1 MPYLKA
7 IAAILVLISTSVPL
21 GAEEQS
27 SSFLK
32 NGDRWLFI
40 GDSITNTDTYR
51 QVVLAVL
58 RHFHPDADLMF
69 GNSAVSGVKS
79 DYHEKR
85 EFTPTVVTIM
95 LGMNDVIHRDWSFTP
110 DLSSRVES
118 YRRTITQKV
127 RKYRALGAEVI
138 LMTPTYTDERF
149 PGYFN
154 VSMTRRFLEAF
165 GTVCRE
171 IAEAEGCHC
180 LPVAEELE
188 AYQDRLGID
197 QHTRPDGVHP
207 YGLGQYQIARTL
219 WRHLNLAGPLEG
231 KRRFST
237 AGKPAPIEV
246 KLSDRFLHA
255 KDRGPSLTLTA
266 AEVVSVKARWSLG
279 QARGSEV
286 LQVGPEEKVW
296 QVPVPPAELAIPV
309 GGRKRLIVDL
319 SVGDRQSLYV
329 VDLARTRVLK
339 MNEGKVTGTIVA
351 EGDRPEGKTV
361 ANWMI
366 EESGNE
372 LWFSGEVHDS
382 DNRWTTGWP
391 FMRDGVFLWLD
402 TRPADRFA
410 GINVD
415 RDVYMAILAIRKQPG
430 FTATLVPWIG
440 PRLAYAGL
448 SGGESTADGYRWRLG
463 IGGNLTDARKFDIR
477 KLDYFGFNLIACDSD
492 NKPKPS
498 VKHFPAHKV
507 DSPDQAR
514 CLNLLMIVDRKGLF
528 PGNETTNLHLFG
540 P

>member
-1 MPYLKA
+1 M
-7 IAAILVLISTSVPL
+7 LINN
-21 GAEEQS
+21 A
-27 SSFLK
+27 
-32 NGDRWLFI
+32 
-40 GDSITNTDTYR
+40 
-51 QVVLAVL
+51 
-58 RHFHPDADLMF
+58 
-69 GNSAVSGVKS
+69 GVAPS
-79 DYHEKR
+79 NRMD
-85 EFTPTVVTIM
+85 I
-95 LGMNDVIHRDWSFTP
+95 
-110 DLSSRVES
+110 
-118 YRRTITQKV
+118 
-127 RKYRALGAEVI
+127 
-138 LMTPTYTDERF
+138 
-149 PGYFN
+149 
-154 VSMTRRFLEAF
+154 LEA
-165 GTVCRE
+165 TE
-171 IAEAEGCHC
+171 DS
-180 LPVAEELE
+180 
-188 AYQDRLGID
+188 YDRVMNINLKG
-197 QHTRPDGVHP
+197 P
-207 YGLGQYQIARTL
+207 Y
-219 WRHLNLAGPLEG
+219 
-231 KRRFST
+231 
-237 AGKPAPIEV
+237 
-246 KLSDRFLHA
+246 FLTQ
-255 KDRGPSLTLTA
+255 L
-266 AEVVSVKARWSLG
+266 
-279 QARGSEV
+279 
-286 LQVGPEEKVW
+286 
-296 QVPVPPAELAIPV
+296 
-309 GGRKRLIVDL
+309 
-319 SVGDRQSLYV
+319 
-329 VDLARTRVLK
+329 
-339 MNEGKVTGTIVA
+339 
-351 EGDRPEGKTV
+351 V